1 MYLGARRDGTGTAV
15 RPTSKNQRSHIYPL
29 RTVRRGS
36 ATYKEAAVVGKGYLL
51 CGSLVKKA
59 PIVSILLA
67 PFRKSAQLSSAQLS
81 SAQLSSAQLSSAQ
94 LSSALVSMAS
104 SIAMRSSCRRI
115 LTRNTT
121 TRVFSVFASPSTDQ
135 NSNPFS
141 PSGIFAGAALLL
153 ALSSTATTLFPVQC
167 DDQEGDAEFDEDGD
181 LENIYIRPISITSP
195 ISQEVEDGSSSYSR
209 SARAFGASMEAV
221 ESEAHHAGEN
231 GESATATPLA
241 TSQIKARMNSFPPPT
256 NKMLVTTSKMY
267 FCQAPQIQS
276 RKAEK
281 FVLLAGPSST
291 ELTADI
297 GHLLGV
303 PVNKAEVGKFNDGE
317 TRVQIAESVRGKHVY
332 IVNSTISSDS
342 SMELLLL
349 ISTLRRASAKKI
361 TAVIPYYGY
370 SRQDR
375 MKLRSREPIAAADMA
390 RMLEEMGVDSIICMD
405 LHNDSLR
412 GFFPPSIPVE
422 VS

>member
-1 MYLGARRDGTGTAV
+1 MAY
-15 RPTSKNQRSHIYPL
+15 
-29 RTVRRGS
+29 
-36 ATYKEAAVVGKGYLL
+36 
-51 CGSLVKKA
+51 
-59 PIVSILLA
+59 
-67 PFRKSAQLSSAQLS
+67 
-81 SAQLSSAQLSSAQ
+81 
-94 LSSALVSMAS
+94 SM
-104 SIAMRSSCRRI
+104 AMRSSWSR
-115 LTRNTT
+115 LLARNTT
-121 TRVFSVFASPSTDQ
+121 TRVFSVFAAPSTDQ

-153 ALSSTATTLFPVQC
+153 AFSSTATLVPVQC
-167 DDQEGDAEFDEDGD
+167 DDQEGGPGLGEDEGYPVYASSSDSMHQPTQDEDGD
-181 LENIYIRPISITSP
+181 LDSLENIYIRPISFPSPIIQEADDGTSP
-195 ISQEVEDGSSSYSR
+195 YSR
-209 SARAFGASMEAV
+209 SVRAFVASMETV
-221 ESEAHHAGEN
+221 ESHHAE
-231 GESATATPLA
+231 TAQQPLA
-241 TSQIKARMNSFPPPT
+241 TISQIQNRVETLPNAS
-256 NKMLVTTSKMY
+256 NKMLVTTRKMY

-276 RKAEK
+276 RMADK

-291 ELTADI
+291 ELGADI

-303 PVNKAEVGKFNDGE
+303 PVSKAEVGKFNDGE

-390 RMLEEMGVDSIICMD
+390 RMLEEMGVDCVICMD

-412 GFFPPSIPVE
+412 GFFPPTIPVE
-422 VS
+422 VSKLF

>member
-1 MYLGARRDGTGTAV
+1 MGFTKASQGILCVGVTSEEDLILATFSENIQ
-15 RPTSKNQRSHIYPL
+15 PT
-29 RTVRRGS
+29 
-36 ATYKEAAVVGKGYLL
+36 
-51 CGSLVKKA
+51 
-59 PIVSILLA
+59 VSIML
-67 PFRKSAQLSSAQLS
+67 
-81 SAQLSSAQLSSAQ
+81 
-94 LSSALVSMAS
+94 AS
-104 SIAMRSSCRRI
+104 SIAMRSSCSR
-115 LTRNTT
+115 LLARNTKT
-121 TRVFSVFASPSTDQ
+121 RRVFSVLASPSADQ
-135 NSNPFS
+135 NSNTFS

-153 ALSSTATTLFPVQC
+153 AFSSTATLFPVQC
-167 DDQEGDAEFDEDGD
+167 DDDQEADPELGEDED
-181 LENIYIRPISITSP
+181 LKNIYIRSISSP
-195 ISQEVEDGSSSYSR
+195 KVQEADDGPSPYSR
-209 SARAFGASMEAV
+209 SVRAFGASMEAV
-221 ESEAHHAGEN
+221 DSHHAEYGDSEN
-231 GESATATPLA
+231 TGTAQQTPLA
-241 TSQIKARMNSFPPPT
+241 TISQIQSRLETLSNGV
-256 NKMLVTTSKMY
+256 VTTRKMY

-276 RKAEK
+276 RMADK

-303 PVNKAEVGKFNDGE
+303 PVSKAEVGKFNDGE

-332 IVNSTISSDS
+332 IVNSTISSDA

-390 RMLEEMGVDSIICMD
+390 RMLEEMGVDCVICMD

-412 GFFPPSIPVE
+412 GFFPPMIPVE
-422 VS
+422 VSRTCLFRFVSIFELLAYLLFYTYMFYGFIVSHSFFS

>member
-1 MYLGARRDGTGTAV
+1 
-15 RPTSKNQRSHIYPL
+15 
-29 RTVRRGS
+29 
-36 ATYKEAAVVGKGYLL
+36 
-51 CGSLVKKA
+51 
-59 PIVSILLA
+59 
-67 PFRKSAQLSSAQLS
+67 
-81 SAQLSSAQLSSAQ
+81 
-94 LSSALVSMAS
+94 MAS

-115 LTRNTT
+115 LTRNTR
-121 TRVFSVFASPSTDQ
+121 TRVFSVFASSSTDQ
-135 NSNPFS
+135 SSNPFS
-141 PSGIFAGAALLL
+141 PSGIFAGTALLL
-153 ALSSTATTLFPVQC
+153 AFSSTTTLFPVQC
-167 DDQEGDAEFDEDGD
+167 DSDDQEGDSEFGEEGNDD
-181 LENIYIRPISITSP
+181 LGNIYIRPISISSP
-195 ISQEVEDGSSSYSR
+195 RVQETDDGTSSYNR
-209 SARAFGASMEAV
+209 SLRAFGASMETV
-221 ESEAHHAGEN
+221 EAYNAETNSEAT
-231 GESATATPLA
+231 TAQTLA
-241 TSQIKARMNSFPPPT
+241 TSQIQGRVESLPNAPQ
-256 NKMLVTTSKMY
+256 KMLVTTRKMY
-267 FCQAPQIQS
+267 FCRAPQIQS
-276 RKAEK
+276 RMADK

-303 PVNKAEVGKFNDGE
+303 PVSRAEVGKFNDGE

-390 RMLEEMGVDSIICMD
+390 RMLEEMGVDSVICMD

-412 GFFPPSIPVE
+412 GFFPPTIPVE
-422 VS
+422 VSRLFHFVLFVFVYRCKVVAAVTHFLLFHSLTLFAILLFHIH

>member
-1 MYLGARRDGTGTAV
+1 ML
-15 RPTSKNQRSHIYPL
+15 
-29 RTVRRGS
+29 
-36 ATYKEAAVVGKGYLL
+36 
-51 CGSLVKKA
+51 
-59 PIVSILLA
+59 
-67 PFRKSAQLSSAQLS
+67 
-81 SAQLSSAQLSSAQ
+81 
-94 LSSALVSMAS
+94 AS

-121 TRVFSVFASPSTDQ
+121 TRVFSVFASPSTDP

-153 ALSSTATTLFPVQC
+153 AFSSTATLFPVQC
-167 DDQEGDAEFDEDGD
+167 DDYQEGGDPEFDEDGD
-181 LENIYIRPISITSP
+181 LENIYIRPISISAP
-195 ISQEVEDGSSSYSR
+195 ILQEVEDGSSSYSR
-209 SARAFGASMEAV
+209 SLRAFGASMETV
-221 ESEAHHAGEN
+221 EAHHA
-231 GESATATPLA
+231 ESGASAATPLA
-241 TSQIKARMNSFPPPT
+241 TSQINSEGQRVNSLPPPT
-256 NKMLVTTSKMY
+256 NKMLVTTRKMY

-276 RKAEK
+276 RMADK

-303 PVNKAEVGKFNDGE
+303 PVSKAEVGKFNDGE
-317 TRVQIAESVRGKHVY
+317 TRVQIAESVRGKQVY
-332 IVNSTISSDS
+332 IVNSTISSDA

-390 RMLEEMGVDSIICMD
+390 RMLEEMGVDSVICMD

-412 GFFPPSIPVE
+412 GFFPPMIPVE
-422 VS
+422 VSRLSSSFFCFDTWNACSLCHKFLMSPSSHLFCVTVCNNCIDYSISCPRPSLRRTFTRS